1 MNKQA
6 KEKWVEALRSGKHK
20 QGKRVLRDNG
30 RYCCLGVLCE
40 ISGLPY
46 NDHDAYPPASV
57 CDWAGLLVYSP
68 PVLIDGKELALTTLN
83 DDYRMSF
90 NEIADLI
97 ESQL

>member
-6 KEKWVEALRSGKHK
+6 KEKWVNALRSGKHK
-20 QGKRVLRDNG
+20 QGRRALRDNG
-30 RYCCLGVLCE
+30 CYCCLGVLCE
-40 ISGLPY
+40 VSGLPY
-46 NDHDAYPPASV
+46 NGHDSFPPVSV
-57 CDWAGLLVYSP
+57 CDWAGLLAYNP
-68 PVLIDGKELALTTLN
+68 QVLIDGKELALTTLN